1 MSSKTETKQELAF
14 QGLREKIPWH
24 ISSRDAVLR
33 NPNMLIGLVFITI
46 VVVLALIC
54 PLLIKVGI
62 LRDPYIFDPLN
73 RLLPPGRSPD
83 GDLFL
88 FGTGPLGRDIF
99 SMVIYG
105 SRISL
110 LVGLSVAILAASIG
124 TMIGILAGYFSKLD
138 DIIMRFMDGIMAIPG
153 ILLAIVLMAIL
164 GPKVE
169 NVIIALTVVD
179 APRTSRIVRSVV
191 LTIRESQYVDA
202 ANAFGASK
210 ARILFRHIAPNTFA
224 PVIVQATFLFASAI
238 LSEASLS
245 FLGAGV
251 PPDIPTW
258 GNIIGEGRIYFIG
271 HSNIVILPS
280 LGLFFLALAVNM
292 FGDGLRDS
300 LDPKLRGKT

>member
-1 MSSKTETKQELAF
+1 MSNKTDAQDLAF
-14 QGLREKIPWH
+14 QGLREKVPWH
-24 ISSRDAVLR
+24 KAALRAVLR
-33 NPNMLIGLVFITI
+33 NPNMLIGIVFISL
-46 VVVLALIC
+46 VVTLALLC
-54 PLLIKVGI
+54 PLLIKLGI
-62 LRDPYIFDPLN
+62 LRDPFVFDPLN
-73 RLLPPGRSPD
+73 RLLPPGRSEE

-110 LVGLSVAILAASIG
+110 VVGLSVAILAAVIG
-124 TMIGILAGYFSKLD
+124 SGIGIVAGYFSRLD
-138 DIIMRFMDGIMAIPG
+138 DIVMRFMDGIMAIPG

-164 GPKVE
+164 GPKLE
-169 NVIIALTVVD
+169 NVIFALTVVD

-210 ARILFRHIAPNTFA
+210 TRILLRHIAPNTFA

-271 HSNIVILPS
+271 NSNIVILPS

>member
-24 ISSRDAVLR
+24 IASKDAVLR
-33 NPNMLIGLVFITI
+33 NPNMLIGLIFISM
-46 VVVLALIC
+46 VVILALLA

-110 LVGLSVAILAASIG
+110 VVGLSVAILAASIG

-164 GPKVE
+164 GPKLE

-210 ARILFRHIAPNTFA
+210 RRILFRHIAPNTFA

-271 HSNIVILPS
+271 NANIVILPS

>member
-1 MSSKTETKQELAF
+1 MSSKTETKQDLAF
-14 QGLREKIPWH
+14 QGLREKIPWY
-24 ISSRDAVLR
+24 ISTKNAVLR
-33 NPNMLIGLVFITI
+33 NPNMLIGLVFILT
-46 VVVLALIC
+46 VVILALIC
-54 PLLIKVGI
+54 PLLITLGI

-110 LVGLSVAILAASIG
+110 LVGLSVAILAATLG
-124 TMIGILAGYFSKLD
+124 TTIGILAGYFSKLD

-210 ARILFRHIAPNTFA
+210 TRILFRHIAPNTFA

-271 HSNIVILPS
+271 NSNIVILPS

>member
-24 ISSRDAVLR
+24 ISARNAVLR
-33 NPNMLIGLVFITI
+33 NPNMLIGLIFISI
-46 VVVLALIC
+46 VVVLALIA
-54 PLLIKVGI
+54 PLLIAVGI

-110 LVGLSVAILAASIG
+110 VVGLSVAVLAASLG
-124 TMIGILAGYFSKLD
+124 TMIGIISGYFSKLD

-164 GPKVE
+164 GPKLE

-210 ARILFRHIAPNTFA
+210 VRILFRHIAPNTFA

-271 HSNIVILPS
+271 NANIVILPS

>member
-1 MSSKTETKQELAF
+1 MSSKTETKQDLAF
-14 QGLREKIPWH
+14 QGLREKIPWY
-24 ISSRDAVLR
+24 ISTKNAVLR
-33 NPNMLIGLVFITI
+33 NPNMLIGLVFILT
-46 VVVLALIC
+46 VVILALIC
-54 PLLIKVGI
+54 PLLITLGI

-83 GDLFL
+83 GDMFL

-110 LVGLSVAILAASIG
+110 LVGLSVAILAATLG
-124 TMIGILAGYFSKLD
+124 TTIGILAGYFSKLD

-210 ARILFRHIAPNTFA
+210 TRILFRHIAPNTFA

-271 HSNIVILPS
+271 NANIVILPS

>member
-24 ISSRDAVLR
+24 ISARNAVLR
-33 NPNMLIGLVFITI
+33 NPNMLIGLIFISI
-46 VVVLALIC
+46 VVVLALIA
-54 PLLIKVGI
+54 PLLIAVGI

-110 LVGLSVAILAASIG
+110 VVGLSVAVLAASIG
-124 TMIGILAGYFSKLD
+124 TMIGIISGYFSKLD
-138 DIIMRFMDGIMAIPG
+138 DVIMRFMDGIMAIPG

-164 GPKVE
+164 GPKLE

-210 ARILFRHIAPNTFA
+210 VRILFRHIAPNTFA

-271 HSNIVILPS
+271 NANIVILPS